1 MYWCFSAPE
10 PDPFFLIRTHAEPMA
25 MAETLRKKLREIEP
39 GRAVF
44 DVKPLGEHMGDAF
57 AQNRLRTAL
66 LALFAATAVSRASL
80 GLYGTLSYFVTVRRR
95 ETGVRLALG
104 ALRSQIV
111 KRFVLEGLGVA
122 SLGSLAGLALAA
134 GFTRALAGILVRRVA
149 FGRHERRGGGGT
161 GARRRGRGVACARHS
176 CGTPGSLQ
184 GAAGRVAGL
193 KRTARPA
200 DNKSVV
206 PRRIRSAF
214 AGGSALLLLL
224 VPCVAAELP
233 VWRSWQAADGMAEAF
248 SLALSIDPHGNV
260 RIGQRVDHAAE
271 LFRWLRNGVCT
282 RAGLPARFP

>member
-66 LALFAATAVSRASL
+66 LALFAATAVSLASL

-134 GFTRALAGILVRRVA
+134 GFTRALAGMLYGVSPSDALTLGAVVGLVLA
-149 FGRHERRGGGGT
+149 
-161 GARRRGRGVACARHS
+161 
-176 CGTPGSLQ
+176 
-184 GAAGRVAGL
+184 
-193 KRTARPA
+193 
-200 DNKSVV
+200 
-206 PRRIRSAF
+206 
-214 AGGSALLLLL
+214 
-224 VPCVAAELP
+224 VAA
-233 VWRSWQAADGMAEAF
+233 VA
-248 SLALSIDPHGNV
+248 SLAPAIRAARLDPL
-260 RIGQRVDHAAE
+260 RV
-271 LFRWLRNGVCT
+271 LRDE
-282 RAGLPARFP
+282 